1 MVQGIS
7 KRLLLIRKWLSQ
19 NLGKPFLYNFQWGIL
34 KRRRRVSFVF
44 KISTASPDLYEEIMQ
59 QMQLFKNQI
68 SVFHI
73 ATALCTFRTQV
84 VLQHII

>member
-1 MVQGIS
+1 MAFLKSGE
-7 KRLLLIRKWLSQ
+7 
-19 NLGKPFLYNFQWGIL
+19 PFLCISNGVLFEKEDEGLLRLQNFHC
-34 KRRRRVSFVF
+34 KS
-44 KISTASPDLYEEIMQ
+44 DLYEEIMQ

>member
-1 MVQGIS
+1 MAFS
-7 KRLLLIRKWLSQ
+7 KS
-19 NLGKPFLYNFQWGIL
+19 GKAIFAYFQWGIL

-73 ATALCTFRTQV
+73 ATASCSLEHKWC
-84 VLQHII
+84 I